1 MPRELSQAEKDYI
14 VKNVDNM
21 TPEAMCVDMPGVGPK
36 TVKDFLENGVMPEAN
51 RDESAEE
58 RTAKVQKAGRAGLTA
73 GKLMGRDPKRGIAVM
88 TPGASEMAD
97 AMRTVNVPSND
108 KSARAQPNRI
118 HVMDPAKR
126 VR

>member
-14 VKNVDNM
+14 TANHEKM
-21 TPEAMCVDMPGVGPK
+21 SPEAICADMPGVGPK
-36 TVKDFLENGVMPEAN
+36 TIADFVENNVMPEAD
-51 RDESAEE
+51 RDESHEE

-73 GKLMGRDPKRGIAVM
+73 GKLMGRDPERGVVVM

-97 AMRTVNVPSND
+97 AMRVVNVPSND
-108 KSARAQPNRI
+108 KKARSQSDRI
-118 HVMDPAKR
+118 FVMDSNKR